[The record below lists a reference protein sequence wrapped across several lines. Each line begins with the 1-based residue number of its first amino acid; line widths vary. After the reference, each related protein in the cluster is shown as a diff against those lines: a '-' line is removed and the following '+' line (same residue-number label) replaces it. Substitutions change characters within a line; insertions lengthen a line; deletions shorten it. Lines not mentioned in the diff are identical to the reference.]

1 MRGLLAVALAALVVG
16 CAKPD
21 VDAAP
26 RLIADS
32 AISLGIEYELGDL
45 AAGPDGS
52 WWLLDT
58 RNRVAAH
65 FAPNGG
71 PLGRLGRAGEGP
83 GEFRTPTLIGV
94 TASGDV
100 AIIDIALRRLTVFSG
115 DSANSAPRLFATPPL
130 VSSLMMG
137 PDSGIV
143 TLGTGGYPPRGPS
156 LVTIK
161 LSGGAALDTTWIWEA
176 APAMVDAPG
185 ELNSFLVTSM
195 LRSGAIVVI
204 DTHSPTFAVVDASH
218 ATTTWTIPANDP
230 PLVWSE
236 ADARERGKRAN
247 RGPPRT
253 IKGVNVD
260 PAGAVAFL
268 VGRPKAQIAGAREVT
283 VGGDDHLWCV
293 RFAKEG
299 FLLKRYDRQGVER
312 GSMRLTVEPTLLR
325 PTADGIVM
333 VVEDDAGRVLVTQI
347 RGPR

>member
-185 ELNSFLVTSM
+185 ELNSFLVDLNAPFRRDRRDRHPLPD
-195 LRSGAIVVI
+195 LRRGRCLARH
-204 DTHSPTFAVVDASH
+204 DHMDHPGER
-218 ATTTWTIPANDP
+218 PAP
-230 PLVWSE
+230 GL
-236 ADARERGKRAN
+236 ERGR
-247 RGPPRT
+247 RE
-253 IKGVNVD
+253 
-260 PAGAVAFL
+260 
-268 VGRPKAQIAGAREVT
+268 GAREASES
-283 VGGDDHLWCV
+283 
-293 RFAKEG
+293 R
-299 FLLKRYDRQGVER
+299 
-312 GSMRLTVEPTLLR
+312 S
-325 PTADGIVM
+325 TADHQGRQCGPSWRRGLPGR
-333 VVEDDAGRVLVTQI
+333 AGRRRRSPALAK
-347 RGPR
+347 